1 MAKSKSHSKPRIVLT
16 YPIHHDVIENE
27 LKPFAHVDLVTDPR
41 KLPLALQKADGLITL
56 LTQPVT
62 AALLDQAPRL
72 RVVGNMAIGVDNIDL
87 KACAQRGIQV
97 VNTPDV
103 LTRATAELAIAL
115 LFAAAKRIPEGENL
129 CRKGQF
135 KGWKPDML
143 LGLEL
148 KGRKAILLGK
158 GRIGQETGKIM
169 QALGLQVDFITRKDS
184 PTAIEKKLKQA
195 QVLSLHAP
203 SHASTKHWLNGKRIA
218 LLPKDSIVINTARGP
233 LMDEKALI
241 EALQKKR
248 IFAAGLDVFEKE
260 PTIPPA
266 LRKLPNVVLLPHIGS
281 ATRETRK
288 AMARLVVQGTLG
300 VLSGKRVPNT
310 VKFRT

>member
-158 GRIGQETGKIM
+158 GRIGQETGKMM